1 MREEVIWTNLSV
13 VEISK
18 RLEEEYQIK
27 VSKTVIY
34 KLLKKHKYGPATG
47 PVDEQELKMVRI
59 LTEML
64 SPDATFVYLFTYIT
78 LRLTPSL

>member
-47 PVDEQELKMVRI
+47 PVDEQELTFGVQRSPSHRPKTNN
-59 LTEML
+59 LNL
-64 SPDATFVYLFTYIT
+64 SEPI
-78 LRLTPSL
+78 R